1 MRVHCVKM
9 WEYVNPAI
17 AYMSS
22 AIQTSRSLAG
32 LGKRRASVEVVTGCY
47 VPVALCLLTR
57 GKYYASFRA
66 LLEELMAYVHDLR
79 GNPALGAKVS
89 NAEFTRILVFLLNDL
104 FLPPKCTQMTL
115 HLSTRQ
121 VPFPIDYIGEPI
133 HNEDCLSMLLD
144 LVDIDILL
152 TLWQL
157 LLMEKN
163 VILMGHLNNV
173 IYASLEGLKMLMFP
187 LKWVLTYI
195 PLLSRNPQQLIAENK
210 KFLAG
215 INTSFL
221 PFSAV
226 AIKSFEGAVYNLD
239 TGELFLNPKSYCTI
253 CKQELAELKYR
264 LTALKAVRFRY
275 FERADVGLEIW
286 ETQEEEEK
294 WREMVDLPEEERAD
308 VQVTDLRDAFL
319 KPLIDNLKHYSS
331 CFTPGLKKN
340 SPNFDVPQFTM
351 KLTRCSVTSCN
362 AVNFWVTLVN
372 TMSFQ
377 QLMDEH
383 SNWDESNA
391 DVFRALIAVKSKSGC
406 KNVLAYLKEERKEKY
421 VYKIDLKPEISP
433 KELYLQLLD
442 VLNSKSCSQ
451 TDDKKFSTYLTT
463 GKEYLQGLVQTLEGH
478 EYFSERSWECLRGAG
493 PEEGGE
499 DFQRLWYGDTGLLR
513 HLSLIFECYS
523 KEDLKGINHNQ
534 GLLQRLEA
542 ENVSNWQ
549 AQVLKAYLE
558 EALGLDPALAIA
570 SYQAAYQ
577 RNGGWIPFHR
587 FSLLLSSITGP
598 DIQTCFQELEQCEG
612 TLRRIAR
619 NVWSQMQESIS
630 EDRARSSL
638 EAAPE
643 VTTPTHTPEK
653 TPESPRE
660 KVRFGIMRKIT
671 RVAAVMGAM
680 RESIG
685 GVEIRTVPLN
695 EKPILKSQTRESYII
710 VENMLA
716 TLKRILLKY
725 KNKVDNEKTNKLFQL
740 LDSDAEFKQLAEAIG
755 ELHNIKL
762 QPTGLQ
768 HPTQTLSLYLN
779 LHNFVVLYGLLVKK
793 HTSNSAVDW
802 NKFLSSLCVIVGG
815 QRITPLIIQT
825 VLLKAPFNPEAM
837 ELAAF
842 YPMDAGEE
850 HPLQRYQLAA
860 DFPYVH
866 FGLYVPT
873 QFCTS
878 LRVYSAR
885 AVEKQLEEQAKA
897 YCQQVTVD
905 ELRRTVSLPAIF
917 YIKDFGSDLETLELV
932 RKVLKGEPKGKS
944 LKRLL
949 KSELREIEKLHT
961 AEDWRF
967 TLKNALYE
975 DSGRH
980 LEH

>member
-1 MRVHCVKM
+1 M

-22 AIQTSRSLAG
+22 AIKASRSLAG
-32 LGKRRASVEVVTGCY
+32 LSKRRASTEVATGCY

-57 GKYYASFRA
+57 GKYYASLRV
-66 LLEELMAYVHDLR
+66 LLEELVAYVHDLR

-89 NAEFTRILVFLLNDL
+89 NAEFTRVLAFLLNDV
-104 FLPPKCTQMTL
+104 FLPPKCTEMTIRL
-115 HLSTRQ
+115 GSRQ
-121 VPFPIDYIGEPI
+121 VTFPIDYIGEPI
-133 HNEDCLSMLLD
+133 HNEDCLGMLLD

-157 LLMEKN
+157 MLMEKN
-163 VILMGHLNNV
+163 VIIMGSLNNV
-173 IYASLEGLKMLMFP
+173 IYGALEGLKMLMFP
-187 LKWVLTYI
+187 LKWVLMYI
-195 PLLSRNPQQLIAENK
+195 PLLSRNPQLLIAENK

-221 PFSAV
+221 QFNEVAV
-226 AIKSFEGAVYNLD
+226 KSFEGAVYNLD

-253 CKQELAELKYR
+253 CMQELAELKYR

-294 WREMVDLPEEERAD
+294 WREMVDAPESERVD

-351 KLTRCSVTSCN
+351 KLARCSVPACN

-391 DVFRALIAVKSKSGC
+391 DVFRSLIETKRKSGC
-406 KNVLAYLKEERKEKY
+406 KDVLAHLREGRDQKS
-421 VYKIDLKPEISP
+421 VFCIDLKPEISP
-433 KELYLQLLD
+433 KALYSQLLAAIR
-442 VLNSKSCSQ
+442 SKTASP
-451 TDDKKFSTYLTT
+451 TDKKFSTYLAT
-463 GKEYLQGLVQTLEGH
+463 GQEYMQGLIQTLDAH
-478 EYFSERSWECLRGAG
+478 DYFSERYWECLRGAG
-493 PEEGGE
+493 PEEGVE
-499 DFQRLWYGDTGLLR
+499 DCPRLWYGETGLLR
-513 HLSLIFECYS
+513 HISLIFECCS
-523 KEDLKGINHNQ
+523 SEDFKGINHNQ
-534 GLLQRLEA
+534 GLLQQLEA
-542 ENVSNWQ
+542 ETPSNWQ
-549 AQVLKAYLE
+549 AQVLKAYLQ
-558 EALGLDPALAIA
+558 EALGLDPALAVA
-570 SYQAAYQ
+570 SYQLAYL
-577 RNGGWIPFHR
+577 RNGGWVPFHR
-587 FSLLLSSITGP
+587 FSVLLEAMTGP
-598 DIQTCFQELEQCEG
+598 DIQSCFQELEQCEG
-612 TLRRIAR
+612 ILRRIAR
-619 NVWSQMQESIS
+619 NVWRKMQESIYD
-630 EDRARSSL
+630 DRARSSL
-638 EAAPE
+638 EAPE
-643 VTTPTHTPEK
+643 VTTPTRTPEK

-660 KVRFGIMRKIT
+660 KIRFGIVRKFT

-695 EKPILKSQTRESYII
+695 EKPTPKGQPRESYLV
-710 VENMLA
+710 VENLLA

-725 KNKVDNEKTNKLFQL
+725 KNKVDNEKTNKLFSL
-740 LDSDAEFKQLAEAIG
+740 LDSDPEFKHLAEAIG
-755 ELHNIKL
+755 ELRNVKL
-762 QPTGLQ
+762 QVTGLQ

-779 LHNFVVLYGLLVKK
+779 LHNFVVLYGVLVKK
-793 HTSNSAVDW
+793 HTANNAVDW
-802 NKFLSSLCVIVGG
+802 NKFLSSLCVIVGDH
-815 QRITPLIIQT
+815 RITPLLIQT
-825 VLLKAPFNPEAM
+825 ILLKAPFNPEAM

-842 YPMDAGEE
+842 YPMDLGEE

-860 DFPYVH
+860 DFPNVH

-873 QFCTS
+873 QFCAS

-885 AVEKQLEEQAKA
+885 VVEKQLEEQARA
-897 YCQQVTVD
+897 YCQQAVVD
-905 ELRRTVSLPAIF
+905 ELRRTVALPAIF

-932 RKVLKGEPKGKS
+932 RKVLKGEAKGKG

-967 TLKNALYE
+967 TLKSALYE
-975 DSGRH
+975 DSPRRS
-980 LEH
+980 EH